1 VSAHSTAEEMP
12 SLVRKLL
19 IFAAVDGL
27 ILQPSPPRNH
37 PPTTQQ
43 AIKVDY
49 EGNVGP
55 LLKDRRE
62 EDTTA
67 ISIEAH
73 GIIGMSACAGALP
86 RSRC

>member
-1 VSAHSTAEEMP
+1 MFAHRAAEEMP

-27 ILQPSPPRNH
+27 ILQPAPPRNH

-49 EGNVGP
+49 KGNVGP

-62 EDTTA
+62 EDTTTV
-67 ISIEAH
+67 SVETH
-73 GIIGMSACAGALP
+73 GIIGMGVCKGAF
-86 RSRC
+86 

>member
-1 VSAHSTAEEMP
+1 MP

-37 PPTTQQ
+37 PPATQQ

-49 EGNVGP
+49 KGNIGP
-55 LLKDRRE
+55 FLKDRPE
-62 EDTTA
+62 EDTA
-67 ISIEAH
+67 PVSVEAH
-73 GIIGMSACAGALP
+73 GIIGIGASF
-86 RSRC
+86 RRFAHCDS